1 MKQIAS
7 KMLLNP
13 DQAEVYKKR
22 RDEIRDDLVVVL
34 LKSEK
39 YNRTNCF

>member
-13 DQAEVYKKR
+13 GQTEVYKKQ

-34 LKSEK
+34 L
-39 YNRTNCF
+39 